1 MDLDLKRIID
11 IRREVDAKQSFARRL
26 TQLTTVWGD
35 TLDPGRPLP
44 DHPRP
49 SLERGAW
56 TSLNGTWNY
65 AIVESTDAAS
75 LWSRARP
82 PQVFDGT
89 ITVPFSPEAALSGV
103 GRTLQPTQLLWYH
116 RQVSVPALT
125 GGRRCLIHFE
135 AVDYACAVYMNG
147 RQVCCHTGGYLPFDV
162 DVTDAVHAGSNILML
177 CVYDPQDT
185 GKQMRGKQSLTPCGM
200 WYTAQSG
207 IWQSVW
213 MEVVDSHHVTSI
225 DVVRADAKGAFEAIV
240 TLRQPGSPLTFDLVD
255 ADGTSVVHGATTVA
269 EDEVRIRVTVPDVH
283 LWSCDDP
290 YLYEIRVSYGDDRVK
305 GRCGFRTIEVHP
317 DERGVPRLYLNGERL
332 FVRGL
337 LDQGYWPDGLMTAP
351 ADDALAF
358 DLEAARDAGFNL
370 VRMHAKVECERFYH
384 HADRLGIL
392 VLQDMVPGGEVP
404 RDWTSAN
411 TPTLFRATWARYGD
425 TARAHQ
431 RRMGS
436 ADPAYQQEWLDNARQ
451 TISRLSSHPSVVIW
465 CAFNESWGQFRS
477 AEVTRELKS
486 LDPDRLWVATSGW
499 YDQGA
504 GDIVAIHNYFR
515 SLAVY
520 GDPHARAHHKWGHRA
535 FMLNEFGGIT
545 YCPPEHVPVDDVY
558 GYYVHDSL
566 LSFRDAMSELLD
578 KADDLEA
585 EGLSGF
591 VYTQVSDIEEEMNG
605 ILTYD
610 RRVNKIER

>member
-1 MDLDLKRIID
+1 MDLDLKRIIE
-11 IRREVDAKQSFARRL
+11 IRREVDAKGTFTRHL
-26 TQLTTVWGD
+26 KQLTTVWGD
-35 TLDPGRPLP
+35 ALDPEHPLP
-44 DHPRP
+44 EHPRP
-49 SLERGAW
+49 SLERPAW
-56 TSLNGTWNY
+56 TSLNGPWEY
-65 AIVESTDAAS
+65 AIVESSDAAD
-75 LWSRARP
+75 LWDRARP
-82 PQVFDGT
+82 PEVFDGT
-89 ITVPFSPEAALSGV
+89 ITVPFSPESALSGV
-103 GRTLQPTQLLWYH
+103 LRTVFPTQLLWY
-116 RQVSVPALT
+116 RRLVRLEAL
-125 GGRRCLIHFE
+125 GRGQRRVIHFE
-135 AVDYACAVYMNG
+135 AVDYACAVYVNG
-147 RQVCCHTGGYLPFDV
+147 QQVACHRGGYLPFDV
-162 DVTDAVHAGSNILML
+162 DVTDVAHTGENTLVL
-177 CVYDPQDT
+177 CVHDPQDRGT
-185 GKQMRGKQSLTPCGM
+185 QMRGKQSLSPRGM

-207 IWQSVW
+207 IWKSVW
-213 MEVVDSHHVTSI
+213 MEVVPDHHVTSLTVRRAEADGTFEADVMLSRPGSTLALEI
-225 DVVRADAKGAFEAIV
+225 VDDTGTSVAREVTEAEDDVVRV
-240 TLRQPGSPLTFDLVD
+240 SLSVD
-255 ADGTSVVHGATTVA
+255 
-269 EDEVRIRVTVPDVH
+269 DVH
-283 LWSCDDP
+283 PWSCDDP
-290 YLYEIRVSYGDDRVK
+290 YLYEIRLSYGRDRATSH
-305 GRCGFRTIEVHP
+305 CGFRTIQVLP
-317 DERGVPRLYLNGERL
+317 DERGVPRIHLNGERI
-332 FVRGL
+332 FMRGL

-351 ADDALAF
+351 ADEALLH
-358 DLEAARDAGFNL
+358 DLTAAREAGFNL

-392 VLQDMVPGGEVP
+392 IEQDMVPGGEVP

-411 TPTLFRATWARYGD
+411 TPTLLRASWARYTD
-425 TARAHQ
+425 TAASHL
-431 RRMGS
+431 RRLGS
-436 ADPAYQQEWLDNARQ
+436 ADPAYQAEWLDDARQ
-451 TISRLSSHPSVVIW
+451 TISRLSSHPSIVIW

-477 AEVTRELKS
+477 AEVTRELKAQ
-486 LDPDRLWVATSGW
+486 DPSRLWVATSGW